1 MELIIVF
8 GGLILLGYIVY
19 KVMGMLGLNDD

>member
-8 GGLILLGYIVY
+8 GGLILLGYIIY
-19 KVMGMLGLNDD
+19 KVMDMWGLNDD